1 MAEWII
7 AESIIAEWIMAEW
20 IMAEWILRHNH
31 ISRQTVI
38 SDRGCVSRKQMF
50 LLSDKCKQKFHQNNF
65 LTGRFLSDFFQDACP
80 CSGRPPYSSPVLL
93 IANQV
98 QEASCARKNSTYF
111 MHRFDTNQTPEG
123 YISKDIIVYP
133 YIPKSPKKDIHISYH
148 SLEQDILG
156 I

>member
-1 MAEWII
+1 
-7 AESIIAEWIMAEW
+7 MAEW

-50 LLSDKCKQKFHQNNF
+50 RLSDKCKQKFHQNNF

-98 QEASCARKNSTYF
+98 QEASCAGKNSTYF
-111 MHRFDTNQTPEG
+111 MHRFDHVKKLTAAEIEFIFPQEICAPKTALI
-123 YISKDIIVYP
+123 ISRHLPMMCMWLEVTLMRATLGQNR
-133 YIPKSPKKDIHISYH
+133 KS
-148 SLEQDILG
+148 
-156 I
+156 